1 MPIDI
6 TFLEQDTEGQPGTV
20 ANLLAEFITAARSSV
35 HIAIYDFRLRQ
46 AMLADPVVG
55 ALRERAGGGVEVR
68 IAYDKGKPERA
79 DAMNAWIGADPAPR
93 GTAEFVEQ
101 IGGGVQVQAIDAGSR
116 LMHNKY
122 VIRDGHT
129 QRAALW
135 TGSGN
140 FTDDAWTLQENNIV
154 RIASPTLCAFYETD
168 FGELWESGEIGTT
181 GANDASTAVVDGIR
195 IEADFSPGH
204 GRAID
209 QDISWVIGAAT
220 RRVKIACMVISSGT
234 VLGALAD
241 VLGRSAVREFGGM
254 YDATQMDNVIRL
266 WEGGAHS
273 QPKIDLFKS
282 VAAHLVG
289 KRSTPY
295 SETSPHDFMHN
306 KVAVVDDIVITGSFN
321 FSNNATKNAENV
333 LTIHDRALADR
344 YAAYID
350 GLVARYTGH

>member
-6 TFLEQDTEGQPGTV
+6 TFLEQDTAGQPGMV
-20 ANLLAEFITAARSSV
+20 ANLLAEFIAAARSSV

-46 AMLADPVVG
+46 AELADPVVR
-55 ALRERAGGGVEVR
+55 ALRERADAGVEVR
-68 IAYDKGKPERA
+68 IAYDKGKPESA
-79 DAMNAWIGADPAPR
+79 DAMNAWVGADPAPR

-101 IGGGVQVQAIDAGSR
+101 IGGRVQIQAIDAHSR

-135 TGSGN
+135 TGSAN

-154 RIASPTLCAFYETD
+154 RIDSPTLCAFYETD

-181 GANDASTAVVDGIR
+181 GANDAGAAVVDGIR
-195 IEADFSPGH
+195 IEADFSPGD

-241 VLGRSAVREFGGM
+241 VLDRGAVQEFGGM

-266 WEGGAHS
+266 WEGGAHPN
-273 QPKIDLFKS
+273 PKIDLFKS

-289 KRSTPY
+289 KHSTPY

-333 LTIHDRALADR
+333 LTIHDRPLAGR

-350 GLVARYTGH
+350 GLVARYSGH